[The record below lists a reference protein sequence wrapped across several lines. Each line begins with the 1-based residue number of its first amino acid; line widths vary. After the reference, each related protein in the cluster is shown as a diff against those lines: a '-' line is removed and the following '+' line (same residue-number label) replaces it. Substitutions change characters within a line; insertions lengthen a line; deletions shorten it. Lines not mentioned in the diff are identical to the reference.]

1 MSDNKT
7 FESLHDLK
15 IDMQYLL
22 EERGYT
28 YHGGSLLGD
37 KMEAIL
43 YVSLCGKEYKIVV
56 TVDDSNGGE

>member
-15 IDMQYLL
+15 IDMQHLL
-22 EERGYT
+22 EEKGYT

-43 YVSLCGKEYKIVV
+43 YVSLHGEEYKIVV
-56 TVDDSNGGE
+56 TVDDSNG